1 MAAADTAAAVV
12 AAEAADSASAEAAAV
27 AALEAAAVASAGA
40 GAWAAAACRGE
51 VALSARLKIG
61 ITNIDLFAEM
71 TGIFHVDG
79 RSICDCRRTNRGLQT
94 DAPLRPGGGYPN
106 DEAMAKDGRSNSD
119 FDLIHSSQLYQDHR
133 RPRASE
139 APPDAT
145 DSK

>member
-12 AAEAADSASAEAAAV
+12 AAEAADSASAGAAAV

-71 TGIFHVDG
+71 TGIEFHVDG
-79 RSICDCRRTNRGLQT
+79 RSICDCRRTNSGT
-94 DAPLRPGGGYPN
+94 
-106 DEAMAKDGRSNSD
+106 SD
-119 FDLIHSSQLYQDHR
+119 R
-133 RPRASE
+133 RAAAARRRLP
-139 APPDAT
+139 
-145 DSK
+145 K